1 MHKNK
6 APESTAMWIT
16 SSQLLTFFANNG
28 ITEIDATT
36 MNIFKAA
43 KKSKR
48 LLKFIQAVKTISK
61 KAGEVSENQALLT

>member
-1 MHKNK
+1 
-6 APESTAMWIT
+6 
-16 SSQLLTFFANNG
+16 
-28 ITEIDATT
+28 